1 MLVACAS
8 FKLIIAFEFTMLPP
22 PPSFCSSQVIG
33 LERGGERYPIMIMI
47 SIAYDISSHV
57 LIIKSLYPTYHI
69 PQLPLSPPSP
79 PSTLHPPLPV
89 LAFMHYHSNSNSQFF
104 FFPYMECWSNNLP
117 NCFSYYFWL
126 RNLYQPLSCDNHI
139 IFHIFRHFMFHKSC
153 LKWSFLEVKIGKN
166 WIID

>member
-1 MLVACAS
+1 MMLVACAS

-79 PSTLHPPLPV
+79 PSTLHPPLPF
-89 LAFMHYHSNSNSQFF
+89 LAFMHYHSHSNSNSQIFF
-104 FFPYMECWSNNLP
+104 FLLNNSIALTWNVGQITFQIVFLITFDLEIYINPY
-117 NCFSYYFWL
+117 
-126 RNLYQPLSCDNHI
+126 HVTI
-139 IFHIFRHFMFHKSC
+139 I
-153 LKWSFLEVKIGKN
+153 
-166 WIID
+166 